1 MTKRGVIVSDEA
13 RVFSAPAEDSD
24 LEFVGAFGLTFEI
37 EKSKREA
44 HDLKFKMLDTIFQK
58 SKQPLRV
65 NLTWKIITLIYD
77 AISAAE
83 EISDFLRGLVIKY
96 PSR

>member
-1 MTKRGVIVSDEA
+1 METS
-13 RVFSAPAEDSD
+13 FSAAYE
-24 LEFVGAFGLTFEI
+24 LTFEI

-58 SKQPLRV
+58 SEQPLRV